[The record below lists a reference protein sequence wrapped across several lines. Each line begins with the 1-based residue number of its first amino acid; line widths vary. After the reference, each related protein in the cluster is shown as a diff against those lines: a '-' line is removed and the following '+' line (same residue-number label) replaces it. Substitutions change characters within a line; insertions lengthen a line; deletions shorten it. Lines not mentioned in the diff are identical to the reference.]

1 MTGLTIASMI
11 WVLLCVVIGA
21 VDDYTEGEGL
31 ITVLEILL
39 PTALFLVVA
48 IVLVKRLLQ
57 WCIQKPSFFNS

>member
-57 WCIQKPSFFNS
+57 